1 MMDRYDDE
9 IRDLE
14 ERLMREREAL
24 LHQAEDLTDRARALA
39 VSPKG
44 LLAAAAVGFLLG
56 ELSRPGRRPHRQD
69 SVPRKLGVGG
79 ILGGMALTL
88 IKAQYGSPYAFARAA
103 WNYLGARRTAR
114 FDDGSTPGDDTGS
127 IDAPAGFGSGM
138 RAYGRVDSE
147 RRIAS

>member
-24 LHQAEDLTDRARALA
+24 VHQAEDLTDRARDLA

-56 ELSRPGRRPHRQD
+56 ELSRPRRRHHHD
-69 SVPRKLGVGG
+69 STPRKLGVIGG
-79 ILGGMALTL
+79 IGGMALTL
-88 IKAQYGSPYAFARAA
+88 IKAQYGSPLAFARAA
-103 WNYLGARRTAR
+103 WDYMAARRAAR
-114 FDDGSTPGDDTGS
+114 SAH
-127 IDAPAGFGSGM
+127 APAGNEYTGRADHSDNPVGFAPGM
-138 RAYGRVDSE
+138 RAYGDVE